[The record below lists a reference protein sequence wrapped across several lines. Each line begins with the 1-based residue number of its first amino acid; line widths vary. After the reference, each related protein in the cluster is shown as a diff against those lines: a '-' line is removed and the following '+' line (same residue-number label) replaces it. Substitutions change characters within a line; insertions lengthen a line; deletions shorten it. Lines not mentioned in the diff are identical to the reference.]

1 MCSLDFQ
8 ILWQAAESRKQAAMA
23 EEQLKEAAQRLAEF
37 ETEML
42 GIIHVETW
50 IIYKRTFPK
59 NILDIWTFIYIYIY
73 ILGIY
78 PWNISLV
85 CIYIYIYT
93 YIYIYRNHEI
103 WISSMRPGQALL

>member
-1 MCSLDFQ
+1 
-8 ILWQAAESRKQAAMA
+8 MA

-50 IIYKRTFPK
+50 IMHKLIREHSQR
-59 NILDIWTFIYIYIY
+59 ISWTIYIY

-78 PWNISLV
+78 PWYVS
-85 CIYIYIYT
+85 IYIYIYQ
-93 YIYIYRNHEI
+93 NHEI
-103 WISSMRPGQALL
+103 WISSMRPGQALP